1 MWERLTRAEFDV
13 DGVKISLN
21 IQVILTELP
30 NILVLMFDIRIPQDT
45 GGSYVDDFPAMVELS
60 LKSAD
65 AVLLGKSDVWQSR
78 RCYSL
83 LIPLHIT

>member
-1 MWERLTRAEFDV
+1 ML
-13 DGVKISLN
+13 
-21 IQVILTELP
+21 
-30 NILVLMFDIRIPQDT
+30 DIRIPQDT

-65 AVLLGKSDVWQSR
+65 AVLLGKSDVCQSR